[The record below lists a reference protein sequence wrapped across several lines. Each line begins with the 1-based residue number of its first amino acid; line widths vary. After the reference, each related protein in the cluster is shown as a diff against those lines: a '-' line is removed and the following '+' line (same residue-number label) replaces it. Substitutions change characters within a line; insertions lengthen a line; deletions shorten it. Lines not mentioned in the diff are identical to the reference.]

1 MISSDHRS
9 PKISSEMLTGQ
20 PERRFVLDF
29 PTTFRTPYQCH
40 LQNASRPIV
49 KFSGACGKFVLLRKH
64 NTDAAR
70 GTRLAVV
77 SGNEGRCETK
87 RSVDRSAANPCGDLH
102 QRKPSADRVVRAR
115 DSDPPTDCRKRDD
128 GAPGRA
134 AGVARGHRPAEVERE
149 RAVGDSVSGRVGRGD
164 VGGYL
169 ERTSSKGAV
178 RLG

>member
-115 DSDPPTDCRKRDD
+115 DSDPQE
-128 GAPGRA
+128 PGLCHRA
-134 AGVARGHRPAEVERE
+134 TCATPQLDKAKYRYVGKAYSAVAAKFRLRSAIPFAHPGQQETATAHRFLSP
-149 RAVGDSVSGRVGRGD
+149 
-164 VGGYL
+164 
-169 ERTSSKGAV
+169 
-178 RLG
+178 